1 VAIIA
6 TGRRLVTIA
15 NALVREDKTFDES
28 KLAS

>member
-6 TGRRLVTIA
+6 IGRRLVTLA
-15 NALVREDKTFDES
+15 NVLIREDKTFDES